1 MTINKNGLLYC
12 VIVGVLLCIAQMS
25 GRSVFIGTM
34 LCVFLLLLAW
44 QSNKKN
50 TLPILLFFLPWSAL
64 MKLSPGSISVYTVGL
79 MMVCIIAMIRSKF
92 LIGIR
97 ELIIGMILLLITLV
111 SKLLESGT
119 ISLGYLSFMAMIFLL
134 PTLQKEDDKDKS
146 VFFTTVIYLSVGL
159 ILATFFSQFFAND
172 PNIKRYVTIL
182 SYNSLTRM
190 SGFNNDPNYYAA
202 QITAALSGTLLMM
215 LRGSRKQIITAAV
228 LSIFLIYSGLITV
241 SKTFFLVF
249 AAMLIIWFVLL
260 LRIQGKVSTKLI
272 VITITTVMLLFIV
285 SSNTFQQLFGTIL
298 NRFSMDTDMRSF
310 TTGRTSIW
318 GIYLREIFDNWKILF
333 FGKGLTSVTVEGY
346 STHNIL
352 IELLFQFGLIGIPFV
367 ILWVKNLS
375 REISIK
381 EIIRKRKVMDLLIL
395 TVGIVVPWLSI
406 SILFFDEF
414 FLFQWFLI
422 LGINELCSTESKE
435 CIEKI

>member
-1 MTINKNGLLYC
+1 
-12 VIVGVLLCIAQMS
+12 
-25 GRSVFIGTM
+25 
-34 LCVFLLLLAW
+34 
-44 QSNKKN
+44 
-50 TLPILLFFLPWSAL
+50 
-64 MKLSPGSISVYTVGL
+64 
-79 MMVCIIAMIRSKF
+79 
-92 LIGIR
+92 
-97 ELIIGMILLLITLV
+97 
-111 SKLLESGT
+111 
-119 ISLGYLSFMAMIFLL
+119 
-134 PTLQKEDDKDKS
+134 
-146 VFFTTVIYLSVGL
+146 
-159 ILATFFSQFFAND
+159 
-172 PNIKRYVTIL
+172 
-182 SYNSLTRM
+182 
-190 SGFNNDPNYYAA
+190 
-202 QITAALSGTLLMM
+202 
-215 LRGSRKQIITAAV
+215 
-228 LSIFLIYSGLITV
+228 
-241 SKTFFLVF
+241 
-249 AAMLIIWFVLL
+249 
-260 LRIQGKVSTKLI
+260 
-272 VITITTVMLLFIV
+272 
-285 SSNTFQQLFGTIL
+285 
-298 NRFSMDTDMRSF
+298 MDTDMRSF